1 MSDRLFIFD
10 TTLRDGEQVPGCQL
24 NKVEKIQVAKAL
36 EALGVD
42 VIEAGFPV
50 SSPGDF
56 ESVVEIS
63 KAVTWPVICALTRAV
78 ENDIKVA
85 AEALEYAKHKRIH
98 TGIGTS
104 DYHIKYKFNSTR
116 EEIIERAVAA
126 VKYAKKYVEDVQFY
140 AEDAGRTDNEYLA
153 RVVEAVIK
161 AGATVIN
168 IPDTTGYCLPDEFGR
183 KILYLKE
190 HVTGIDKVTIATHC
204 HNDLGM
210 ATANTMA
217 GIQNGARQ
225 AEVTINGIGER
236 AGNTSL
242 EEIAMIC
249 KCHHNLQIETNINTQ
264 KIYGISR
271 LVSNLMNMPVQPN
284 KAIVG
289 RNAFAH
295 SSGIHQ
301 DGVLK
306 NRESYEIIDPK
317 DVGIDENSIVLTA
330 RSGRAALKHRLHLLG
345 IELDKEA
352 LDKAYEAF
360 LKLADRKKDINDDDV
375 LMLVGK
381 ERTANARI
389 RLDFLQVTAGVGIKS
404 VASIGL
410 DIAGE
415 KFEAAASGNGPV
427 DAAINAIR
435 CIIHRKMV
443 VNEFL
448 IQAITKGSDDVGKV
462 HMTVLHNGN
471 SYYGFS
477 ANTDIVAASAE
488 AFIDAINKFII

>member
-24 NKVEKIQVAKAL
+24 NTVEKIQVAKAL
-36 EALGVD
+36 EGLGVD

-56 ESVVEIS
+56 KSVVEIS
-63 KAVTWPVICALTRAV
+63 KAVTWPTICALTRAV

-85 AEALEYAKHKRIH
+85 ADALEYAKHKRIH

-126 VKYAKKYVEDVQFY
+126 VKYAKKFVEDVQFY

-153 RVVEAVIK
+153 RVIEAVIK
-161 AGATVIN
+161 AGATVVN

-183 KILYLKE
+183 KIKFLKE
-190 HVTGIDKVTIATHC
+190 NVKGIDNVVIATHC

-210 ATANTMA
+210 ATANTIS
-217 GIQNGARQ
+217 GIMNGARQ

-242 EEIAMIC
+242 EEVAMIF
-249 KCHHNLQIETNINTQ
+249 KSHHETNIVTNINTP

-271 LVSNLMNMPVQPN
+271 MVSSLMNMPVQPN

-330 RSGRAALKHRLHLLG
+330 RSGRAALKHRLHILG
-345 IELDKEA
+345 VELDKEK
-352 LDKAYEAF
+352 LDKAYEDF

-381 ERTANARI
+381 ERSANARI
-389 RLDFLQVTAGVGIKS
+389 RLEYLQVTSGVGVRP
-404 VASIGL
+404 VASICL

-427 DAAINAIR
+427 DAAINAVKQ
-435 CIIHRKMV
+435 IIHRKMTV
-443 VNEFL
+443 QEFL

-462 HMTVLHNGN
+462 HITVSYEGAH
-471 SYYGFS
+471 YYGFS
-477 ANTDIVAASAE
+477 ANTDIVAASVE